1 VNKKRFS
8 KIIAPLLLL
17 PLAFAAAGCSADR
30 KQACDGGKPVSDPQ
44 EAVRVLL
51 EAAETT
57 DHDKACSVIMGKLD
71 EEVMNTQLAALK
83 NDMDSA
89 AVTSSNF
96 TMIEF
101 ERGGPAHFYHV
112 YADQPDKSV
121 DLTLME
127 VGKGSRILFGYDY

>member
-1 VNKKRFS
+1 MYKKRIS

-17 PLAFAAAGCSADR
+17 PLTLSAAGCSADR

-57 DHDKACSVIMGKLD
+57 DHDKACSVIMDKL
-71 EEVMNTQLAALK
+71 EETVMNTQLTALK
-83 NDMDSA
+83 TDMDSA
-89 AVTSSNF
+89 EVTSSNF

-112 YADQPDKSV
+112 YANQPDKSV
-121 DLTLME
+121 DLTFMD
-127 VGKGSRILFGYDY
+127 VGKGSRIVFGYDY